1 MPANG
6 YLNDVRFDPDGR
18 TAYLAESG
26 SGALY
31 VLDLGSGKARRLL
44 AGTKPTFW
52 AEGAAA

>member
-18 TAYLAESG
+18 TAYLTESG